1 MHPRAPRLAQLLHG
15 IGAIRFGEF
24 TLKDGRTSP
33 FYVDLRLIISDPAV
47 LREVAQAMVERAA
60 GLRFQRLA
68 ALPYAGLPIG
78 VAMSLES
85 GVPLVYPRKE
95 TKGYGTQRQIEGSY
109 SAGDRVLVVDDV
121 ITSGGAKIEAI
132 EPLRQAG
139 LVAEDVLVLV
149 DRSADRGAVLRPYGL
164 TLHAVVRV
172 EELLRPLFDDGA
184 IDAEQL
190 RRAEAF
196 LGTA

>member
-1 MHPRAPRLAQLLHG
+1 MHPRAPRIAELLHG
-15 IGAIRFGEF
+15 IGAIRFGDF
-24 TLKDGRTSP
+24 TLKDGRKSP
-33 FYVDLRLIISDPAV
+33 FYVDLRLVISDPAV
-47 LREVAQAMVERAA
+47 LREIARAMVERAA
-60 GLRFQRLA
+60 GLRFRRIA

-95 TKGYGTQRQIEGSY
+95 TKGYGTQRQIEGAY
-109 SAGDRVLVVDDV
+109 EAGDRVLVVDDV

-149 DRSADRGAVLRPYGL
+149 DRSADRGEALRPFGL

-172 EELLRPLFDDGA
+172 EELLRPLFEGGK
-184 IDAEQL
+184 ISAEAL

-196 LGTA
+196 LSAS